1 MITVEVPIKD
11 AKNPPKINF
20 PDRCVN
26 CGKPKYTVM
35 PLKLNIGVEKRG
47 QGALMDFPVPLCAEC
62 EKKERRV
69 TNVTLLPFLI
79 AGFILGAI
87 AFIPAWLVAPE
98 GTSQQ
103 TLGFPLV
110 FGGLV
115 GMIVGVIGGTV
126 VEFVLKFLFAPA
138 YGQLLLKR
146 PLTILSL
153 FNDSEDVI
161 GLTAKFADKKKSL
174 KVTFENDEIGK
185 EFQKL
190 NKSVDYLTLSK
201 SGR

>member
-1 MITVEVPIKD
+1 VHTVEIPIKD

-26 CGKPKYTVM
+26 CGKSKHTVM
-35 PLKLNIGVEKRG
+35 PLQLNMGVEKRG
-47 QGALMDFPVPLCAEC
+47 QGVLMDFPVPLCAEC

-69 TNVTLLPFLI
+69 TNVTLLPFVI

-87 AFIPAWLVAPE
+87 AFIPALLIAPE

-103 TLGFPLV
+103 TYNFPFVFAGFV
-110 FGGLV
+110 GLV
-115 GMIVGVIGGTV
+115 VGVIGGTV
-126 VEFVLKFLFAPA
+126 VEFMFKFLFAPA

-161 GLTAKFADKKKSL
+161 GLSVKFTDKKRSL
-174 KVTFENDEIGK
+174 KVMFENDETGR
-185 EFQKL
+185 EFESL
-190 NKSVDYLTLSK
+190 NL
-201 SGR
+201 